1 MTGRDRPVCDYPE
14 PCACYAEGYAASS
27 GTETRSGAA
36 LPEAGFERLGLL

>member
-1 MTGRDRPVCDYPE
+1 MTGRVRPVCDCPG